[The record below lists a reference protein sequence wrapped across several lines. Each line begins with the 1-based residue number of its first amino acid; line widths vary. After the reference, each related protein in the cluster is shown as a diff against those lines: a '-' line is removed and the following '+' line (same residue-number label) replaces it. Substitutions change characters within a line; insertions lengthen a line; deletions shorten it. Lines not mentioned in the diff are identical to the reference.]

1 MYVAHL
7 IIIMYLYKNRMK
19 LKIKYDYLYIPNS
32 ALGLVCF
39 VLLQGNE
46 LNFIPGDIKNY
57 TEDNEICCFIAKI
70 VDFCVLSANSSQ
82 RQIARTVHIA

>member
-1 MYVAHL
+1 MYVTHL

-32 ALGLVCF
+32 ALGLSFVYERAATQAKFCF

-46 LNFIPGDIKNY
+46 LNFIPDIRFRRY
-57 TEDNEICCFIAKI
+57 
-70 VDFCVLSANSSQ
+70 
-82 RQIARTVHIA
+82 